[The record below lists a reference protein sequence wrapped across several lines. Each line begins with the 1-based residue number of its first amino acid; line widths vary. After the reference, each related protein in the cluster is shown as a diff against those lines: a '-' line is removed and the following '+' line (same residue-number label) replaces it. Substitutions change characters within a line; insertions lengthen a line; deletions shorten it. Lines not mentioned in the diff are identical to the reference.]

1 MYAPVQQHCT
11 LNVFLSLFD
20 SEKILMKRNNN
31 ALDKVQIKKFIVSLC
46 YKLNRRRYENSK
58 LHADWTFAVMFYG
71 LSD

>member
-31 ALDKVQIKKFIVSLC
+31 ALDKAQIKNLLYLC
-46 YKLNRRRYENSK
+46 VIN
-58 LHADWTFAVMFYG
+58 
-71 LSD
+71 

>member
-1 MYAPVQQHCT
+1 
-11 LNVFLSLFD
+11 
-20 SEKILMKRNNN
+20 MKRNNN
-31 ALDKVQIKKFIVSLC
+31 ALDRMQVKKIIVSLC